1 MKIHL
6 NSIVQRSKNWFVSQ
20 DSFDISITDFRRNGR
35 SINYNSI
42 IREKVS
48 IGFHGVY
55 IISDTESKEILYV
68 GMSGQIKRLDNG
80 EYGNGGYDIRKRLVS
95 SRKKDEDG
103 QDVSSS
109 EFFKSEMKKESIDSI
124 TVTIFKIKNDVS
136 PTFLESQILQW
147 IYSDSKK
154 LPIWNKSF

>member
-109 EFFKSEMKKESIDSI
+109 EFFK
-124 TVTIFKIKNDVS
+124 F
-136 PTFLESQILQW
+136 
-147 IYSDSKK
+147 
-154 LPIWNKSF
+154 

>member
-95 SRKKDEDG
+95 SRKKDEYG

-124 TVTIFKIKNDVS
+124 TVTIFKTKNEVS

>member
-1 MKIHL
+1 MKIDL
-6 NSIVQRSKNWFVSQ
+6 NSIVEKSKNWFVSQ
-20 DSFDISITDFRRNGR
+20 NSFDISITDFKRNGR
-35 SINYNSI
+35 SLNYNSI

-48 IGFHGVY
+48 EGFHGVY
-55 IISDTESKEILYV
+55 IISVTDSEEILYI

-80 EYGNGGYDIRKRLVS
+80 EYDNCGYDIRKRLVS

-109 EFFKSEMKKESIDSI
+109 DFFESEMKEESIDSI
-124 TVTIFKIKNDVS
+124 TITILKTKNGVS